1 MKKQLIS
8 ICTVLV
14 FVLSLSV
21 SAFAVAPQ
29 YKSTE
34 AFIKMM
40 DENQYEYD
48 FFDADEADGDEMII
62 ADFEGEYLDNIEVTA
77 FFPDTED
84 EMFLYS
90 FDVIKYAQSDYSK
103 VLEAVNQ
110 LNNENNYV
118 CFYVEKDEKAVS
130 AVWSVLLGEKDTK
143 EIADIAFHT
152 FLTVV
157 DDSYKVLKP
166 LEN

>member
-62 ADFEGEYLDNIEVTA
+62 ADFEGEYLDNIEVTR
-77 FFPDTED
+77 
-84 EMFLYS
+84 
-90 FDVIKYAQSDYSK
+90 
-103 VLEAVNQ
+103 
-110 LNNENNYV
+110 
-118 CFYVEKDEKAVS
+118 
-130 AVWSVLLGEKDTK
+130 
-143 EIADIAFHT
+143 
-152 FLTVV
+152 
-157 DDSYKVLKP
+157 KP
-166 LEN
+166 